1 MARRTDSVTEYR
13 TRKSPIP
20 SACELC
26 GRAVVLTFHHLIPRR
41 VHRIRRFVDRYGK
54 DELRTRGLYVCR
66 LCHRG
71 IHDLIPDERVLAE
84 NFPSR
89 ERLLAHDGIARHVA
103 WVAKQKAGT
112 ASH

>member
-1 MARRTDSVTEYR
+1 MARGTNNLTEYP
-13 TRKSPIP
+13 TRRSTVP

-26 GRAVVLTFHHLIPRR
+26 GRAVALTFHHLIPRR
-41 VHRIRRFVDRYGK
+41 VHRIRRFVERYGK
-54 DELRTRGLYVCR
+54 DELRRRGLYVCR

-84 NFPSR
+84 NFSSR
-89 ERLLAHDGIARHVA
+89 DSLLAHQGIARHVA

-112 ASH
+112 VSQ